1 MTIRSW
7 RLKIEDWRLKI
18 EDEDEDEDEDGII
31 PISSE
36 DFK

>member
-1 MTIRSW
+1 MTIRS
-7 RLKIEDWRLKI
+7 WRLKI